1 MHVIANSRAAL
12 RQALAVCN
20 DRRLFSQAIVIW
32 VITGCAVLSVLLGL
46 HKGLKNLSII
56 TFTLGNLLLFS
67 LVYLDNTWFLLN
79 SYVQVGFRPPL
90 DRGQQKE

>member
-1 MHVIANSRAAL
+1 M
-12 RQALAVCN
+12 
-20 DRRLFSQAIVIW
+20 
-32 VITGCAVLSVLLGL
+32 LSVLLGL